1 MPMVPEVVSILY
13 GCLKVGAIAVPIFSG
28 FGTEATATRIAD
40 AEPSVLFTGDGFYRR
55 GSEVRLKATADEA
68 IEAAGHVDDVV
79 VYDRLGATPE
89 GDAAD
94 PVPWNPDRT

>member
-40 AEPSVLFTGDGFYRR
+40 ADHRPGVG
-55 GSEVRLKATADEA
+55 
-68 IEAAGHVDDVV
+68 
-79 VYDRLGATPE
+79 
-89 GDAAD
+89 
-94 PVPWNPDRT
+94 